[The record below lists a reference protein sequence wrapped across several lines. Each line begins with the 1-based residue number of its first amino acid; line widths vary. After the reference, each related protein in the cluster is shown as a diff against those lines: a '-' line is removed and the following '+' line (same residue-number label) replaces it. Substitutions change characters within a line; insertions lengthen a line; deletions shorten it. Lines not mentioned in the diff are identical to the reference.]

1 MLLSINGEERAVQA
15 TDLGALIDELGLDRR
30 KIAVELN
37 LSIVPRSLHAS
48 TPLHEGD
55 RLELVQ
61 FVGGG

>member
-1 MLLSINGEERAVQA
+1 MKVTINGEEHTVRAS
-15 TDLGALIDELGLDRR
+15 TLGALIDELGLDRR

-37 LSIVPRSLHAS
+37 FSIVPRSLHGE
-48 TPLHEGD
+48 TPISDGD